1 LAALSTAAPAFL
13 AAVPTLATPFFSAD
27 LVDVTLRPEAFLA
40 LPGRRFAA
48 RFFGLMARS
57 TLPAAFLAPAAAT
70 FSLLLAVRFAL
81 LMALFASTSVA
92 FARRCTLAVAAR
104 ALFATK
110 VRAFPAPRLA
120 SDAATFAR
128 FTSEPPIFC
137 ALSLAASTASPI
149 LVRKLFPLRII
160 DSPVRNE

>member
-1 LAALSTAAPAFL
+1 LAACRPRAGLPRGRPD
-13 AAVPTLATPFFSAD
+13 VTPFFSAD

-110 VRAFPAPRLA
+110 VRAFPAPRVA

-128 FTSEPPIFC
+128 FQATAHFC
-137 ALSLAASTASPI
+137 ACHGASTA
-149 LVRKLFPLRII
+149 
-160 DSPVRNE
+160 

>member
-1 LAALSTAAPAFL
+1 
-13 AAVPTLATPFFSAD
+13 
-27 LVDVTLRPEAFLA
+27 VDVTLRPETFLA
-40 LPGRRFAA
+40 LPGQRFAA

-70 FSLLLAVRFAL
+70 LSLLLAVRFAL

-104 ALFATK
+104 VLFATK

-120 SDAATFAR
+120 SDAATLAR
-128 FTSEPPIFC
+128 FMSEPPIFH
-137 ALSLAASTASPI
+137 ALFLVASTASPI
-149 LVRKLFPLRII
+149 LVRNRLPLRII
-160 DSPVRNE
+160 DSPVCSLRCVAYMVTWAWLLVEDPPPVKIRATR